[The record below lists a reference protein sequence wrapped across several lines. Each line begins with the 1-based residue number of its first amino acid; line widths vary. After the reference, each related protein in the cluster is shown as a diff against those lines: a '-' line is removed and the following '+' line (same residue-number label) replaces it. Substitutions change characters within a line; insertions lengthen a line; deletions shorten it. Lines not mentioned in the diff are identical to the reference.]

1 MKFQFVELNR
11 CTTAT
16 PIIAATIICRNNNTR
31 HPVLQVDSIGTQLCP
46 PIIQLPITANTS
58 TIITTIQVNN
68 IQQLQQ
74 LQNGNSNMQQQYA
87 TFAANGICMLLLS
100 TCPKHCFFVGCKR
113 IENEHSHKACKSLIK
128 SATFFRTT
136 FNFIPNIQ
144 LKLFFNSKRTFHGM
158 LCILLQRNIFL
169 ENKSLQIVAYTIFR
183 NPK

>member
-1 MKFQFVELNR
+1 MKIFLETLIFLFNTYIDDNNVSFIFLTLKNPKFKKSKKMKFQFVELNR

-100 TCPKHCFFVGCKR
+100 TCPKHCFFLLVA
-113 IENEHSHKACKSLIK
+113 NELKM
-128 SATFFRTT
+128 
-136 FNFIPNIQ
+136 NI
-144 LKLFFNSKRTFHGM
+144 LTKP
-158 LCILLQRNIFL
+158 
-169 ENKSLQIVAYTIFR
+169 V
-183 NPK
+183 NPL